1 MCVNRS
7 IWEGFWSAPKKWKVL
22 LRFKNNGN
30 GSQEW
35 NDSNMAWCHR
45 GRGHLCN
52 SNMNWPK
59 KSWKTKSIFMSHMLV
74 HSIACQVR
82 PVAISLRILFAHLYK
97 FLFVPIDWYQNN
109 LLILMCLHIVMKV
122 QSLKFNMSRDDLVK
136 FHRLGEFPGFT
147 FPLEQ
152 LGK

>member
-1 MCVNRS
+1 M
-7 IWEGFWSAPKKWKVL
+7 P
-22 LRFKNNGN
+22 
-30 GSQEW
+30 
-35 NDSNMAWCHR
+35 
-45 GRGHLCN
+45 
-52 SNMNWPK
+52 
-59 KSWKTKSIFMSHMLV
+59 HMLV

-97 FLFVPIDWYQNN
+97 FLFAPIDWYQNN
-109 LLILMCLHIVMKV
+109 LLIVMKV
-122 QSLKFNMSRDDLVK
+122 QALKFNMSRDDLVK